1 MKLIKIKVLEKKEN
15 NNEVKSLII
24 TIMNLKDKNNILDY
38 ANLIRREII
47 KQTVRIKEIKQL

>member
-47 KQTVRIKEIKQL
+47 KETVRIKEIKQL